1 MTINYLLIWIVCSG
15 TIALI
20 FAVRSSW
27 KNWIEVGG
35 AVLAMIVLAYWLP
48 PLAGLVGGALWFFL
62 LPKIVASWVNQL
74 TVGQQYKKARRLA
87 YCFRWLRS
95 NDYLPPKLL
104 LVLEMS
110 QQGHLAQAVAMLER
124 YGGNSIVS
132 LQAQAILY
140 WLKADWDKCLQL
152 MQTVPEQVL
161 FKPPLLLYYLRALG
175 ETGDLNGLLK
185 EIGSVEPHLHKTGDR
200 LNLNLI
206 RLWALAFCGR
216 TEQVRRLLA
225 SSVVYSANNQKFWF
239 ATAQLAAGQDVKEQL
254 LALYHEGDPIL
265 KNAITWRLSHPSVNP
280 QQVLSDSSRQ
290 RLAHIQINLQRSRSN
305 RQNNLRQF
313 NLKMINY
320 SGRIAFATYGLIGLN
335 LLIFWL
341 EVERGGSEN
350 LTTLYNLGAL
360 DPQAVWSGQWWRL
373 LSANFLHFGWLH
385 LLTNMLGLYFLGRL
399 VEFSL
404 GIGRFLTVYLVSG
417 VGAMFCFTFWTIN
430 LGNSAQILVGASAA
444 IMGLVGV
451 IGAIFLQGWR
461 REKSPLAAKRLR
473 FISLVVV
480 IQFALDLA
488 TPQIS
493 FLSHLL
499 GLVIGF
505 LTGNILL
512 V

>member
-1 MTINYLLIWIVCSG
+1 MS
-15 TIALI
+15 
-20 FAVRSSW
+20 
-27 KNWIEVGG
+27 
-35 AVLAMIVLAYWLP
+35 VLAYWFP
-48 PLAGLVGGALWFFL
+48 ALAGFVGGALWFFV

-74 TVGQQYKKARRLA
+74 TIGQQYKKARRLA
-87 YCFRWLRS
+87 SCFRWLRS
-95 NDYLPPKLL
+95 NDYLPPTLL
-104 LVLEMS
+104 LALEMS
-110 QQGHLAQAVAMLER
+110 QQGHLAQAVEMLER
-124 YGGNSIVS
+124 YEGNSIVS
-132 LQAQAILY
+132 LQAQVILY

-185 EIGSVEPHLHKTGDR
+185 IGSADPRLHKTGDR

-225 SSVVYSANNQKFWF
+225 SSVVYSANNQKFWL

-254 LALYHEGDPIL
+254 LALYQEGDPIL
-265 KNAITWRLSHPSVNP
+265 KNAIAWRLSHPPNP
-280 QQVLSDSSRQ
+280 QQLLSDSSRQ
-290 RLAHIQINLQRSRSN
+290 RLAHIQIELQRSRSN
-305 RQNNLRQF
+305 RQNNSRQF

-399 VEFSL
+399 VEFFL

-417 VGAMFCFTFWTIN
+417 VGAMFCFTFWTMN
-430 LGNSAQILVGASAA
+430 LGNPAQILVGASAA

-505 LTGNILL
+505 LMGNILL

>member
-15 TIALI
+15 TIAFI
-20 FAVRSSW
+20 FTVRSPTG
-27 KNWIEVGG
+27 WIGVCG
-35 AVLAMIVLAYWLP
+35 AVAGMIVLAYWFP
-48 PLAGLVGGALWFFL
+48 ALAGFVGGGLWFFL

-74 TVGQQYKKARRLA
+74 TIEQQYGKARRLA
-87 YCFRWLRS
+87 SCFRWLPS
-95 NDYLPPKLL
+95 DNYLPPKLL
-104 LVLEMS
+104 LALEMS
-110 QQGHLAQAVAMLER
+110 QQGHLAQAVEMLER
-124 YGGNSIVS
+124 YEGTSVVS
-132 LQAQAILY
+132 LQAQAMIY

-152 MQTVPEQVL
+152 MQTVPEKVL

-175 ETGDLNGLLK
+175 ETGDLNGLLQA
-185 EIGSVEPHLHKTGDR
+185 IGSAEPHLQKTGDR

-216 TEQVRRLLA
+216 TEQIRRLLA
-225 SSVVYSANNQKFWF
+225 GSVVYSATIQKFWLV
-239 ATAQLAAGQDVKEQL
+239 TAQLAAGQDIKEQL
-254 LALYHEGDPIL
+254 LALYDKSDSVL
-265 KNAITWRLSHPSVNP
+265 KNAIAWRLSHPPVNP

-290 RLAHIQINLQRSRSN
+290 RLAHIQIALQSSRSN
-305 RQNNLRQF
+305 RQNDSRQF
-313 NLKMINY
+313 DLKMTNY
-320 SGRIAFATYGLIGLN
+320 SGRIAFATYGLISLN
-335 LLIFWL
+335 LLFFWL

-385 LLTNMLGLYFLGRL
+385 LLTNMLGLYLIGRA

-404 GIGRFLTVYLVSG
+404 GIGRFLTIYLVSG
-417 VGAMFCFTFWTIN
+417 VGAMFSFTFWTMK
-430 LGNSAQILVGASAA
+430 LGNQDQILVGASAA

-473 FISLVVV
+473 FIILVIV

-488 TPQIS
+488 TPQVS

-499 GLVIGF
+499 GLIIGF
-505 LTGNILL
+505 LVGNILL